1 MKKHIFKRKISRIY
15 ETQSLVGGFTLIELL
30 LSIALLTLVVGIS
43 SDTIITLV
51 RINTK
56 AQGANE
62 VESVANFLSLKLQND
77 IKNSLDA
84 TVTNENRTLTLT
96 KRDGSTVVYRA
107 VPYSSG
113 DSPPYLTWLIPELI
127 PDEISEEVPLTNDS
141 SSGKIGVECDG
152 KCFVKTG
159 GGTHPVSTTISL
171 RIFQFNSPG
180 TIFSSEVNFN
190 DTFTVRGSY

>member
-1 MKKHIFKRKISRIY
+1 MKKYNLKTKTTQICKIP
-15 ETQSLVGGFTLIELL
+15 VPKDGFTLIELL
-30 LSIALLTLVVGIS
+30 ISIALLAFVVVLS
-43 SDTIITLV
+43 SDTIITIV
-51 RINTK
+51 RTNTK

-84 TVTNENRTLTLT
+84 TVTNDNRTLTLT

-113 DSPPYLTWLIPELI
+113 DSPPYLTWLI

>member
-1 MKKHIFKRKISRIY
+1 MKKYNLKTKTTQICKIP
-15 ETQSLVGGFTLIELL
+15 VPKDGFTLIELL
-30 LSIALLTLVVGIS
+30 ISIALLAFVVVLS
-43 SDTIITLV
+43 SDTIITIV
-51 RINTK
+51 RTNTK

>member
-1 MKKHIFKRKISRIY
+1 MKKYNLKTKTTQICKIP
-15 ETQSLVGGFTLIELL
+15 VPKDGFTLIELL
-30 LSIALLTLVVGIS
+30 ISIALLAFVVVLS
-43 SDTIITLV
+43 SDTIITIV
-51 RINTK
+51 RTNTK

-84 TVTNENRTLTLT
+84 TVTNDNRTLTLT